1 MGRFVSFRIS
11 ESGMDAAVRFTQKT
25 VDRVFRP
32 IVDEIAAEFAS
43 RAAGPSGKDRY
54 CGGRYIL
61 GVSGPPGSGKSTVSS
76 VLNLLFAERGVP
88 AVVLPLDGF
97 HLRNDELKARTIKAG
112 GKILSL
118 YDRKGSKESYD
129 FEKLIAYM
137 EKLKYPAA
145 FFWPLYSRVLH
156 EPVEEGELLDRGP
169 RVCIVEGNYLFLRA
183 APWPLLGP
191 FFHKTLFIRSR
202 KTVMRRRIIAR
213 KMRGGFTRS
222 EAERHFRRS
231 DALNIREVIRCSGGY
246 GMLLST
252 RGRHGYRL
260 VRL

>member
-1 MGRFVSFRIS
+1 MGRFVRFRIS
-11 ESGMDAAVRFTQKT
+11 ESGMDADVRFTAKT
-25 VDRVFRP
+25 VDRALRP
-32 IVDEIAAEFAS
+32 IVDEIAGELAS
-43 RAAGPSGKDRY
+43 RAAGSSAKSSYG
-54 CGGRYIL
+54 GGRYIL

-76 VLNLLFAERGVP
+76 VLNLLYADRGVP

-97 HLRNDELKARTIKAG
+97 NLRNDELKARTIKEG
-112 GKILSL
+112 GKLLAL

-129 FEKLIAYM
+129 FEKLIACM
-137 EKLKYPAA
+137 GKLKDPAA

-156 EPVEEGELLDRGP
+156 EPVEEGVLLDRGP

-183 APWPLLGP
+183 APWSLLSP

-213 KMRGGFTRS
+213 KMKGGFTRS

-231 DALNIREVIRCSGGY
+231 DALNIREVIRCSEGY
-246 GMLLST
+246 GMFLLP